1 MLHGRS
7 TLRGT
12 VAGALLAA
20 AFAAPIAA
28 GDPQG
33 QAPAPGAPAGAPV
46 GRGTAPPAPLVVSP
60 DVLPDAR
67 VVFRL
72 LGPQATDVSVQGLG
86 RGRVPMVKADNGV
99 WEATVGPL
107 APGAYQYS
115 FVVHGVQIPD
125 PRNQATNETT
135 TGYAS
140 LLVVPGSDMTDTK
153 NVPHGA
159 LAQVFYDSTVLGRAR
174 RMHVY
179 TPPGYG
185 ASADRYPV
193 FYLLHGSGDS
203 DQSWSALGRAGII
216 LDNLI
221 AARKAKPMV
230 VVMPAGHTGTPASRV
245 EFVQEF
251 LTDIMPFVEKNY
263 RVRTDRSSRAI
274 AGLSMGGGQTLNIA
288 IPHLEKFAYIGVY
301 SAGLSGRRSGSRRS
315 VWAGRALW
323 GKLGEAASGGPRQR
337 EPQERTEAAL
347 VRHRQRGCRAP
358 ECHEHRRT
366 CSRSTASTRSFTKAK
381 AATPGPTGATTWSS
395 SRRSCFDPFLQT
407 EVHDRCSCATR
418 SSRLAPGNVIFSAA
432 RAPTGSRPS

>member
-7 TLRGT
+7 TLRG
-12 VAGALLAA
+12 AAALLAA
-20 AFAAPIAA
+20 MFVAIALEA
-28 GDPQG
+28 GDMQA
-33 QAPAPGAPAGAPV
+33 QAPAPGAPAVAPV
-46 GRGTAPPAPLVVSP
+46 GPGQTPPAPVVVSP
-60 DVLPDAR
+60 EVLPDRR

-72 LGPQATDVSVQGLG
+72 LGPQATEVGVQGVD
-86 RGRVPMVKADNGV
+86 RGRTPMVKGENGV

-107 APGAYQYS
+107 DPGASQYS
-115 FVVHGVQIPD
+115 FVVQGVQIPD

-135 TGYAS
+135 TGFAS
-140 LLVVPGSDMTDTK
+140 LLVVPGSDTTDTK

-159 LAQVFYDSTVLGRAR
+159 LAQVFYDSTVLGRPR

-221 AARKAKPMV
+221 AARKAKAMV
-230 VVMPAGHTGTPASRV
+230 LVMPAGHTVQPATPASRQ

-288 IPHLEKFAYIGVY
+288 LPHLEKFAYIGVY
-301 SAGLSGRRSGSRRS
+301 SAGLSGGGPGPGASSGPAAAYGESWERQHQAVLDNAS
-315 VWAGRALW
+315 LKKGLKLLWFGIGKDDRALPNATSTVNLLKRH
-323 GKLGEAASGGPRQR
+323 GFNPVFHESEGG
-337 EPQERTEAAL
+337 
-347 VRHRQRGCRAP
+347 H
-358 ECHEHRRT
+358 
-366 CSRSTASTRSFTKAK
+366 
-381 AATPGPTGATTWSS
+381 TWPNW
-395 SRRSCFDPFLQT
+395 RDYL
-407 EVHDRCSCATR
+407 
-418 SSRLAPGNVIFSAA
+418 VIF
-432 RAPTGSRPS
+432 APQLF